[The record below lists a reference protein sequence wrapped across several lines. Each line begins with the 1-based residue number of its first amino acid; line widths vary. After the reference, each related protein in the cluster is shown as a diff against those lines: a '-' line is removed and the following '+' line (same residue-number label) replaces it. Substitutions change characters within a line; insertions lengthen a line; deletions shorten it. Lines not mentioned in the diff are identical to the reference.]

1 MPGLCLG
8 LGKKYT
14 NAKITIEYSVL
25 FYFRE
30 SLHDIITLLR
40 NSPKQ
45 NAEKILSVMKKWA
58 KENRINL

>member
-1 MPGLCLG
+1 M
-8 LGKKYT
+8 
-14 NAKITIEYSVL
+14 ITIDHYVLYYS
-25 FYFRE
+25 RE